1 MLTDIDADRHYA
13 ACLTFYEDVVVEP
26 PKIDD
31 EDADEQD
38 LALVRAAKLYA
49 PKSLVLVSKLGYF
62 ETFRVSSEQV
72 SVDCHEEDVAVKIH
86 QENKLF
92 QMRLIMRLRGL

>member
-1 MLTDIDADRHYA
+1 M
-13 ACLTFYEDVVVEP
+13 VEP

-72 SVDCHEEDVAVKIH
+72 SVDYH
-86 QENKLF
+86 
-92 QMRLIMRLRGL
+92 